1 MKPNRNESARQQHDA
16 EDALFEAVI
25 SLRNSDECRN
35 FFKDLCTPAELQAL
49 VDRWQVVEY
58 LEQDLPYR
66 KIHDLTGVSVTTIGR
81 VARFLSDG
89 FGGYR
94 TPEQRIKIA
103 VQKTG
108 RLTEHSIDLLERC
121 GLKITKSKDQLIC
134 YGENMP
140 IDLLLVRDDDIPGL
154 VSEDVCD
161 LGIVGLNIVEEKR
174 LKLESE
180 GREGLFKQI
189 YELDFGHCRL
199 ALAAPDATD
208 YTGPK
213 SLENKRIATSY
224 VGLVRKYLKNNGIN
238 AETVYFSGAVE
249 IAPKLGRA
257 DYICDLVS
265 TGSTLKAN
273 GLTEVD
279 VLMDSEAVVIQTLA
293 PLGEEKQALVD
304 KILQRLD
311 GVLQVR
317 ESKYIM
323 LHAPRA
329 ALAEIRDL
337 LPGSEA
343 PTVLP
348 LDGTDDK
355 VAVHAVCRENVFWE
369 TLENLKAAG
378 ASSLLVLP
386 VEKMLA

>member
-1 MKPNRNESARQQHDA
+1 MD
-16 EDALFEAVI
+16 
-25 SLRNSDECRN
+25 
-35 FFKDLCTPAELQAL
+35 
-49 VDRWQVVEY
+49 
-58 LEQDLPYR
+58 
-66 KIHDLTGVSVTTIGR
+66 TT
-81 VARFLSDG
+81 
-89 FGGYR
+89 
-94 TPEQRIKIA
+94 EQRIQIA

-121 GLKITKSKDQLIC
+121 GLKITKSKEELIC

-140 IDLLLVRDDDIPGL
+140 SDLLLVRDDDIPGL

-174 LKLESE
+174 LNLESE

-199 ALAAPDATD
+199 ALAAPEATE
-208 YTGPK
+208 YAGPK

-224 VGLVRKYLKNNGIN
+224 VGIVRKYLKKNNIN
-238 AETVYFSGAVE
+238 AETVHFSGAVE

-279 VLMDSEAVVIQTLA
+279 VIMDSEAVVIQTLA
-293 PLGEEKQALVD
+293 PLGEDKQALVD

-323 LHAPRA
+323 LHAPRS
-329 ALAEIRDL
+329 ALAQIRDL

>member
-1 MKPNRNESARQQHDA
+1 MES
-16 EDALFEAVI
+16 
-25 SLRNSDECRN
+25 
-35 FFKDLCTPAELQAL
+35 
-49 VDRWQVVEY
+49 
-58 LEQDLPYR
+58 
-66 KIHDLTGVSVTTIGR
+66 
-81 VARFLSDG
+81 
-89 FGGYR
+89 
-94 TPEQRIKIA
+94 PEQRIKIA

-108 RLTEHSIDLLERC
+108 RLTDHSIDLLERC
-121 GLKITKSKDQLIC
+121 GLKVTKSKDQLIC

-154 VSEDVCD
+154 VSDDVCD
-161 LGIVGLNIVEEKR
+161 LGIVGLNVVEEKR
-174 LKLESE
+174 LNRAAE
-180 GREGLFKQI
+180 GRPARFKQVF
-189 YELDFGHCRL
+189 ELDFGHCRL
-199 ALAAPDATD
+199 SLAGPDEAT
-208 YTGPK
+208 YTNLSDLQNTK
-213 SLENKRIATSY
+213 IATSY
-224 VGLVRKYLKNNGIN
+224 VGILNDFLEKNGID
-238 AETVYFSGAVE
+238 AEPVYFSGAVE

-265 TGSTLKAN
+265 TGGTLKAN
-273 GLTEVD
+273 GLREYEV
-279 VLMDSEAVVIQTLA
+279 LLDSEAVVIQTEK
-293 PLGEEKQALVD
+293 PLGETRQALVD

-323 LHAPRA
+323 LHAPKA

-343 PTVLP
+343 PTVLR
-348 LDGTDDK
+348 LDGNDDK

>member
-1 MKPNRNESARQQHDA
+1 ME
-16 EDALFEAVI
+16 
-25 SLRNSDECRN
+25 
-35 FFKDLCTPAELQAL
+35 PA
-49 VDRWQVVEY
+49 
-58 LEQDLPYR
+58 
-66 KIHDLTGVSVTTIGR
+66 
-81 VARFLSDG
+81 
-89 FGGYR
+89 
-94 TPEQRIKIA
+94 EQRIKIA

-108 RLTEHSIDLLERC
+108 RLTDHSIDLLERC
-121 GLKITKSKDQLIC
+121 GLKVTKSKDQLIC

-140 IDLLLVRDDDIPGL
+140 IDLLLVRDDDIPAL
-154 VSEDVCD
+154 VSDDVCD
-161 LGIVGLNIVEEKR
+161 LGIVGLNVVEEKR
-174 LKLESE
+174 LNRLTE
-180 GREGLFKQI
+180 GQPARFKQVFA
-189 YELDFGHCRL
+189 LDFGHCRL
-199 ALAAPDATD
+199 SVAGPEDAEFD
-208 YTGPK
+208 GLQ
-213 SLENKRIATSY
+213 SLKNKKIATSY
-224 VGLVRKYLKNNGIN
+224 TGILNDILNKNSID
-238 AETVYFSGAVE
+238 AEAVYFSGAVE

-265 TGSTLKAN
+265 TGGTLKAN
-273 GLTEVD
+273 GLREFEV
-279 VLMDSEAVVIQTLA
+279 LLESEAVIIQTEK
-293 PLGEEKQALVD
+293 PLGAEKQALVD

-323 LHAPRA
+323 LHAPKS

-343 PTVLP
+343 PTVLR
-348 LDGTDDK
+348 LDGNDDK